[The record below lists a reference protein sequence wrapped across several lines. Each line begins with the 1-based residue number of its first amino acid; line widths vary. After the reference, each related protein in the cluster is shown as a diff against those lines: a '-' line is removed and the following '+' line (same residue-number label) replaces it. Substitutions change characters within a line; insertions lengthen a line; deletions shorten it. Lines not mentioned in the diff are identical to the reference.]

1 MARDKTDCGECLIKR
16 RKAMPYFTT
25 KDGCKLHYEEA
36 GSGKP
41 LVLIH
46 GWSQC
51 AEMFKKNIPAL
62 SKDYRVIA
70 LDLRGHGDSEKPTHG
85 YRISRLAKD
94 VYEFVAKLEL
104 QKVNL
109 LGWSMGCSIIWSYC
123 ALFGPER
130 LEKLILV
137 DEPPW
142 LLNVPG
148 YDQGIL
154 KAEELASFCDT
165 IRNDREAM
173 TKWFVDQ
180 MVSTDMP
187 QEEKDWIATVNQK
200 MPAQYAG
207 DLLFIH
213 CSIDWRDTIP
223 LINLPTLVIGGKKS
237 LVPWQSQV
245 WIHEHIPGS
254 KLEIF
259 EERGHIM
266 FYEEPDKFNRI
277 LADFIG

>member
-1 MARDKTDCGECLIKR
+1 MS
-16 RKAMPYFTT
+16 YVTT
-25 KDGCKLHYEEA
+25 NDGYKLHYEEA

-41 LVLIH
+41 LVLVH

-51 AEMFKKNIPAL
+51 AEMFKKNIPGL
-62 SKDYRVIA
+62 SKRYRVIA
-70 LDLRGHGDSEKPTHG
+70 LDLRGHGDSEKPAHG

-94 VYEFVAKLEL
+94 VSDFLAELKLE
-104 QKVNL
+104 KVNL
-109 LGWSMGCSIIWSYC
+109 LGWSMGCSIIWSYW
-123 ALFGPER
+123 AMFGPER

-154 KAEELASFCDT
+154 KAEELASFCDK
-165 IRNDREAM
+165 IRDDRQAM

-187 QEEKDWIATVNQK
+187 EVEKDWIATVNQK

-259 EERGHIM
+259 EDRGHIM
-266 FYEEPDKFNRI
+266 FYEEPDRFNQMLI
-277 LADFIG
+277 DFIG